1 MAAATAGKPPTILY
15 KYAGRDGSFNLYNF
29 PNSKPKNV
37 TITIPSLNK
46 SMYGSFREG
55 YTHAYAFL
63 NNVKSMEEVY
73 LPEMEVHVSGD
84 VGPGGLIW
92 AVEGTVTGLEQTNTH
107 GEDQ

>member
-1 MAAATAGKPPTILY
+1 
-15 KYAGRDGSFNLYNF
+15 
-29 PNSKPKNV
+29 
-37 TITIPSLNK
+37 
-46 SMYGSFREG
+46 MYGSFREG